1 MIDPILKIENL
12 KKYFPVKS
20 GLFSRVKAN
29 VKAVDGVSLSIPT
42 GKALG
47 VVGESGCGKTTL
59 ARTILRLIEP
69 TSGKIFF
76 KGEDFTQIT
85 GEQLR
90 RMRNKMQIIF
100 QDPYSALDPR
110 MITREI
116 IMEPLKTHYS
126 LSKDELQERAL
137 ELLLTVGLNEDHL
150 RRYPH
155 EFSGGQQQRISI
167 ARALSL
173 NPELLILD
181 EPTSALDV
189 SVQAQILNLL
199 KDLQNQYSITYLFIS
214 HDLSVIRHVCDQ
226 IGVMYVGKLVETTNE
241 QDFFESP
248 KHPYTRALLAA
259 IPKSHPRIEKKQKLL
274 SGEIPSPL
282 NPPSGCRFHPRC
294 PHVMDICKKEEP
306 PLKTITNDHFV
317 ACYLYND
324 GET

>member
-1 MIDPILKIENL
+1 MSQSTLKVENL
-12 KKYFPVKS
+12 KKYFPIRS
-20 GLFSRVKAN
+20 GVFSRVQAY
-29 VKAVDGVSLSIPT
+29 VKAVDGVSFSIPT

-59 ARTILRLIEP
+59 ARTVLRLIEP

-76 KGEDFTQIT
+76 QGEDITQIT

-90 RMRNKMQIIF
+90 HMRNKMQIIF

-126 LSKDELQERAL
+126 LSKEELQERAL

-173 NPELLILD
+173 NPDLLILD

-199 KDLQNQYSITYLFIS
+199 KDLQNQY
-214 HDLSVIRHVCDQ
+214 
-226 IGVMYVGKLVETTNE
+226 
-241 QDFFESP
+241 
-248 KHPYTRALLAA
+248 
-259 IPKSHPRIEKKQKLL
+259 
-274 SGEIPSPL
+274 
-282 NPPSGCRFHPRC
+282 
-294 PHVMDICKKEEP
+294 
-306 PLKTITNDHFV
+306 
-317 ACYLYND
+317 
-324 GET
+324 